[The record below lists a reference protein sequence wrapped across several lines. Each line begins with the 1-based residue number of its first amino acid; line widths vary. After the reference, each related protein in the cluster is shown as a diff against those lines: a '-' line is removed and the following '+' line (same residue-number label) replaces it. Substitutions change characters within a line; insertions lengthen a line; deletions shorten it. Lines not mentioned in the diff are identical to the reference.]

1 MARLPMARP
10 TRTMLLAGIAVV
22 VAALIGGGVT
32 YLAAK
37 PSASAAVAAA
47 AGPGAA
53 KAGHGKN
60 RAARAGGAGML
71 GKVEHGEFTTA
82 SAEVLAVQRGAI
94 TAVDPAGLT
103 VRSVDGYVASYTI
116 APTTVVGPAGGRA
129 AGKRDAAGPGAAPTA
144 AAPGDASQLHVGDN
158 VRVLATRTNGAVT
171 ATRIS
176 PARR

>member
-1 MARLPMARP
+1 
-10 TRTMLLAGIAVV
+10 MLLAGVAVL

-32 YLAAK
+32 YLAAT
-37 PSASAAVAAA
+37 PSASGAVPAA

-82 SAEVLAVQRGAI
+82 SAEVLAVQHGAI
-94 TAVDPAGLT
+94 AAIDTANLT
-103 VRSVDGYVASYTI
+103 VKSVDGYIASYTI

-129 AGKRDAAGPGAAPTA
+129 AGKRNAAGLEAGPAA
-144 AAPGDASQLHVGDN
+144 AAPGDVSQLHAGDN
-158 VRVLATRTNGAVT
+158 VQVMATKTNGAVT

-176 PARR
+176 PARS